1 MNTLEVKIKG
11 LIKSFDDLYK
21 YAYKQF
27 LEYEKL
33 EGIENWKEYDF
44 SIDCSEDQMKF
55 KDMLQIRCIEELTE
69 ATHALD
75 DENHF
80 FEEVTDSLNF
90 FLSAY
95 CMLGVDFKLFENPER
110 ILSNNYFDYVNLK
123 DIRNIYTIKIG
134 FYSIVNDIGDI
145 CNLLK
150 NRPWTQ
156 SNYLVSMLDF
166 NERLPWTRRRTA
178 TPSTSRFPTSPRI
191 RSSSRATSPWPA
203 GASTPS
209 GTGAAAASTPP
220 APCRTGTRSTSRWPR
235 TSPWATSAC

>member
-1 MNTLEVKIKG
+1 MNTIEVKVKG
-11 LIKSFDDLYK
+11 IIKSWDDLYK

-27 LEYEKL
+27 VNYEKL
-33 EGIENWKEYDF
+33 EGIEDWKKYDF

-75 DENHF
+75 NYDHF
-80 FEEVTDSLNF
+80 LEEITDAINF

-95 CMLGVDFKLFENPER
+95 CMLGVDFNKYTKPNHILTSHLYKFNFEECSKIPQKIFLYSRFYDIINC
-110 ILSNNYFDYVNLK
+110 IGNL
-123 DIRNIYTIKIG
+123 
-134 FYSIVNDIGDI
+134 

-166 NERLPWTRRRTA
+166 NERLETLWYAFWEVIKWLNLKDEKIFELFERKYLVNQWRMK
-178 TPSTSRFPTSPRI
+178 
-191 RSSSRATSPWPA
+191 
-203 GASTPS
+203 
-209 GTGAAAASTPP
+209 TGY
-220 APCRTGTRSTSRWPR
+220 
-235 TSPWATSAC
+235 

>member
-1 MNTLEVKIKG
+1 MNTLEIKTKG
-11 LIKSFDDLYK
+11 IIKSWEDLYK

-27 LEYEKL
+27 VSYEKL
-33 EGIENWKEYDF
+33 EGIDNWKKYDF

-75 DENHF
+75 NYDHF
-80 FEEVTDSLNF
+80 LEEITDAINF

-95 CMLGVDFKLFENPER
+95 CMLGVDFNKFNFEIQKKHFEINYLNTPECLKNCFEEGKVNYSFKSTLYVLF
-110 ILSNNYFDYVNLK
+110 YK
-123 DIRNIYTIKIG
+123 
-134 FYSIVNDIGDI
+134 IVNDIGNL

-166 NERLPWTRRRTA
+166 NERLEELWKTFWGVMVDIGLSDKMIFELFERKYLVNKWRMK
-178 TPSTSRFPTSPRI
+178 
-191 RSSSRATSPWPA
+191 
-203 GASTPS
+203 
-209 GTGAAAASTPP
+209 TGY
-220 APCRTGTRSTSRWPR
+220 
-235 TSPWATSAC
+235 